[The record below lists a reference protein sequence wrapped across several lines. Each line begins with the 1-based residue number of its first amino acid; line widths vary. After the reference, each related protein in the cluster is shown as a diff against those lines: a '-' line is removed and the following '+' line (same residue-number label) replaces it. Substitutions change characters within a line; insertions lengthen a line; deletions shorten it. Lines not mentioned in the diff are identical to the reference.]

1 MPATRQ
7 PVSQQIEARYQDGV
21 LRPLT
26 PLDLP
31 EGTLVALTVSAQG
44 DQATDSVAQSAVVP
58 EGRVARRVLLV
69 AGLGLLFYL
78 STRLVGLEAYPI
90 YFFSDEAIQSVLA
103 RDLLDAGLRD
113 NTGTFLP
120 PFFRN
125 ADRWNLSLSI
135 YVHAVS
141 VALFGVS
148 IFVNRATSVVVSM
161 LAVLAVML
169 MLRMFFHSR
178 LWWAGGLVLAA
189 LPAWFTHS
197 RTAFETVMM
206 VALYA
211 CFLCCYLLY
220 RSRSPRYLPLAVLF
234 GAATFYSYTNGQG
247 VMLVSAGLLA
257 IIDLRYHLRHRR
269 MLLATLPLLFLLALP
284 LLRFF
289 QLQPDAISDQL
300 RIVDSVW
307 TRDLPLLEKLAIFF
321 GNYLTGLSPAYWF
334 WPNEIDFARHRM
346 PGIAHIP
353 TFFLPFALLGLLICL
368 RRIDSPAHR
377 VVLVAL
383 LAAPFTAAFSGIF
396 VTRTLALLIPLTL
409 LIVLGLDQA
418 MAWLAKRLPRL
429 PIAPA
434 VALLL
439 VLLNLGTLRAALVDG
454 PTWFADYGLHGMQWG
469 TRELF
474 DVIPPLLATT
484 PSTHIVIS
492 PNWSN
497 NADIF
502 LRFFLKEPERSRVRF
517 GTIDPYANYR
527 ETIDPNLIF
536 VMPPDEYQRT
546 INDPKFVV
554 APPELI
560 IPYPD
565 GRPGFHFVRV
575 AYSAA
580 ADAIFAAELAERSRL
595 REGMVPYRGQLLILR
610 HSLLDGGMLP
620 DLFDGD
626 PYTLI
631 RGFEANPLVLEFD
644 FPEPQQLTALD
655 LTLATMDFRVTAVL
669 TATDGTRRSYEREFI
684 GLGPDPTV
692 TLDLPDAPAAIGL
705 LRIEIT
711 DLQAG
716 DRTHIHVRELAF
728 R

>member
-69 AGLGLLFYL
+69 AGLVLLFYL

-517 GTIDPYANYR
+517 GTIDPYAN
-527 ETIDPNLIF
+527 
-536 VMPPDEYQRT
+536 
-546 INDPKFVV
+546 
-554 APPELI
+554 
-560 IPYPD
+560 
-565 GRPGFHFVRV
+565 
-575 AYSAA
+575 
-580 ADAIFAAELAERSRL
+580 
-595 REGMVPYRGQLLILR
+595 
-610 HSLLDGGMLP
+610 
-620 DLFDGD
+620 
-626 PYTLI
+626 
-631 RGFEANPLVLEFD
+631 
-644 FPEPQQLTALD
+644 
-655 LTLATMDFRVTAVL
+655 
-669 TATDGTRRSYEREFI
+669 
-684 GLGPDPTV
+684 
-692 TLDLPDAPAAIGL
+692 
-705 LRIEIT
+705 
-711 DLQAG
+711 
-716 DRTHIHVRELAF
+716 
-728 R
+728 